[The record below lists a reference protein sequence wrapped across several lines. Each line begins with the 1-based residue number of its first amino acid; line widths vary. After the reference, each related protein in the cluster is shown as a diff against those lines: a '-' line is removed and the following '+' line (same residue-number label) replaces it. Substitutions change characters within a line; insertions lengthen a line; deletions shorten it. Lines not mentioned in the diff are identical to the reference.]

1 MPKRETIAAA
11 NLQTAYEVARMLQDV
26 NEQGRITP
34 AQFQVLATVIGG
46 YVPAHATLEQRTP
59 KGTVYV
65 TVRTADDVATV
76 TVDARAH
83 ARYV

>member
-11 NLQTAYEVARMLQDV
+11 NLQTTYDVARLLQDV
-26 NEQGRITP
+26 NEQWRITP

-46 YVPAHATLEQRTP
+46 YVPTHATLEQRTP

-65 TVRTADDVATV
+65 TIRTADDESSV
-76 TVDARAH
+76 TVDGRARV
-83 ARYV
+83 RYG